1 MRAFYFAPHPN
12 YYVLLTYINALLI
25 ATFVND
31 LEKKYKIIRICLII
45 GLFLYEG
52 YLFNT
57 LSSSAAKYNSFEHYK
72 LTDYVHKNSN
82 SNDKLMNGYDKN
94 FNIYRND
101 VSYYWF
107 GLDMLLPVMEQ
118 EFGLDKI
125 IDINSLIIYNKPKFV
140 YTLNYVDL
148 RALRMYG
155 EIKYSQI
162 YNTDILNILY
172 KPTEFK
178 NLAILR

>member
-1 MRAFYFAPHPN
+1 MRAFHFAPHPN

-25 ATFVND
+25 ATHINE

-45 GLFLYEG
+45 GLFSYEG

-57 LSSSAAKYNSFEHYK
+57 LSSSATKYNSFEHYK
-72 LTDYVHKNSN
+72 LADYVHKNSN

-107 GLDMLLPVMEQ
+107 GLDMLIPVMEQ

-125 IDINSLIIYNKPKFV
+125 IDINSLIIYNKPKFI